1 VLRHDVELFRRIT
14 EFCRG
19 RYDTDKATYHVSATL
34 ATTPPPAEMNAE
46 QLEKVYLERWQDVK
60 GDVGFTAPARQILH
74 TTFGSV
80 LQHETFKP
88 AVMQIL
94 REHPKTY
101 SDILEE
107 HFSRHLLALRK
118 GM

>member
-1 VLRHDVELFRRIT
+1 LPRA
-14 EFCRG
+14 
-19 RYDTDKATYHVSATL
+19 YDTDKATYHVSATL
-34 ATTPPPAEMNAE
+34 SATPPRADMNAE
-46 QLEKVYLERWQDVK
+46 QLERVYLERWQDVK
-60 GDVGFTAPARQILH
+60 GDVTGFTAPGRQILH

-80 LQHETFKP
+80 LTHEQFKP

-94 REHPKTY
+94 KEHPKTY

-118 GM
+118 GI

>member
-1 VLRHDVELFRRIT
+1 
-14 EFCRG
+14 
-19 RYDTDKATYHVSATL
+19 
-34 ATTPPPAEMNAE
+34 
-46 QLEKVYLERWQDVK
+46 VK
-60 GDVGFTAPARQILH
+60 GDAGFTEPGRQILH

-80 LQHETFKP
+80 LTHPEFKP

-101 SDILEE
+101 ADILEE
-107 HFSRHLLALRK
+107 HFAKHLLALRK